1 LGLNNFQL
9 FQRRRFYR
17 KRLWQAQQKEI
28 ALLRS
33 GKPIPKKIKKAIVN
47 NSDWVQFYAAAIKQN
62 KKKPVL
68 EVA

>member
-33 GKPIPKKIKKAIVN
+33 GKQVSKKIKNAIVN
-47 NSDWVQFYAAAIKQN
+47 NGNWVEFYDAAIRQN
-62 KKKPVL
+62 KQKPVL